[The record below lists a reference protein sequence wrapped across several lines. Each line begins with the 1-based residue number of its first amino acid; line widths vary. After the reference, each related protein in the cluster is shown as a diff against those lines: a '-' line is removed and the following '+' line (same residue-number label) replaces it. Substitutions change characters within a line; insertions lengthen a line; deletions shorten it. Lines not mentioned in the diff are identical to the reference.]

1 MPEKASFHLRL
12 HLPSGQGPIVTFTLC
27 LPSDRPP
34 PPGGLCP
41 PHPTPPPRDTAANPQ
56 ALLTSSQRED
66 GEEGSLHF
74 GGGVEYWRG

>member
-34 PPGGLCP
+34 PPPRGTL
-41 PHPTPPPRDTAANPQ
+41 PPPPPGDTAANPQ

-74 GGGVEYWRG
+74 GGVGVEYWRG

>member
-27 LPSDRPP
+27 LPSDRHP
-34 PPGGLCP
+34 PPGDSNR
-41 PHPTPPPRDTAANPQ
+41 PPRDTAANPQ

-74 GGGVEYWRG
+74 GGGGG